1 MGCGCSMGP
10 RLKDVRLQEG
20 SEGQLSARELLRW
33 HLRMD
38 VEAGPDS

>member
-1 MGCGCSMGP
+1 MGP